1 MLKVNSPDKDIVDFG
16 ANRLRTRYIIALM
29 LLATLIV
36 VSQWVIQRS
45 LALQEHDSRV
55 VNIAGRQRML
65 SQRITKTGYYLL
77 DARTTEARHD
87 YQGQLRDALN
97 LWQRAHLGLQ
107 HGDDELGL
115 PGDNSP
121 RIVALFQSIEHEF
134 QEMVAAGQE
143 ASNAT
148 ADPERLT
155 QAVGRLSDHEAAFLN
170 GMDAIVFQY
179 DSEAKQKVD
188 NARRLEFGLAAFTLL
203 VLYLEARFIF
213 APAVRRLRLEMRRHQ
228 QHESDMERLFS
239 TSPTAMF
246 LMDGTTL
253 NIIRGNGKAEILM
266 GCSATGFLGRPVTDF
281 LDTKYEA
288 NNSFM
293 EKIRAGEVLNEYEIL
308 LINARRHIVEAL
320 ASCCRI
326 NYSGQP
332 AYVIGATDIT
342 EIKKA
347 QQTLEYYATFDEMTG
362 LVNRRTGLLMLAT
375 ELDRAKRDD
384 LPLTVCFADLDG
396 LKAINDQY
404 GHHEGDWTIH
414 TVAMVLSDSIRGGDV
429 ALRLGGDEFL
439 LILHDCDEP
448 QGKQLVE
455 RVEQRLAR
463 IVAEEPRPYRLSASF
478 GIAVYDPQRHQ
489 APEDLI
495 ADADAR
501 MYEAKHAKRMAASRA
516 WQTPAG

>member
-1 MLKVNSPDKDIVDFG
+1 
-16 ANRLRTRYIIALM
+16 
-29 LLATLIV
+29 
-36 VSQWVIQRS
+36 
-45 LALQEHDSRV
+45 
-55 VNIAGRQRML
+55 
-65 SQRITKTGYYLL
+65 
-77 DARTTEARHD
+77 
-87 YQGQLRDALN
+87 
-97 LWQRAHLGLQ
+97 
-107 HGDDELGL
+107 
-115 PGDNSP
+115 
-121 RIVALFQSIEHEF
+121 
-134 QEMVAAGQE
+134 
-143 ASNAT
+143 
-148 ADPERLT
+148 
-155 QAVGRLSDHEAAFLN
+155 
-170 GMDAIVFQY
+170 
-179 DSEAKQKVD
+179 
-188 NARRLEFGLAAFTLL
+188 
-203 VLYLEARFIF
+203 
-213 APAVRRLRLEMRRHQ
+213 
-228 QHESDMERLFS
+228 MERLFS

-253 NIIRGNGKAEILM
+253 SIIRGNGKAEILM
-266 GCSATGFLGRPVTDF
+266 GCAATGFLGRPVTDF

-288 NNSFM
+288 NNSFL
-293 EKIRAGEVLNEYEIL
+293 EKIRAGEVLNEYEVL
-308 LINARRHIVEAL
+308 LIDARRRIVEAL

-375 ELDRAKRDD
+375 EMDRAKRDD
-384 LPLTVCFADLDG
+384 LPLTACFADLDG

-439 LILHDCDEP
+439 LILHDCDEQ
-448 QGKQLVE
+448 QGRQLVE
-455 RVEQRLAR
+455 RIEQHLAS

-478 GIAVYDPQRHQ
+478 GLAVYDRQRHQ

-501 MYEAKHAKRMAASRA
+501 MYEAKHAKRIAASRA
-516 WQTPAG
+516 WQTPPDPAG